1 MIKDYLGASMTAAGG
16 SFFASFLIGY
26 FIRKIIRILMST
38 FGAVLALLIYFQSQG
53 SISVEVNA
61 DKIQSSVEDILNT
74 IVANA
79 TSNAFPTKRS

>member
-1 MIKDYLGASMTAAGG
+1 
-16 SFFASFLIGY
+16 
-26 FIRKIIRILMST
+26 MST

-79 TSNAFPTKRS
+79 TANAFPTKRG